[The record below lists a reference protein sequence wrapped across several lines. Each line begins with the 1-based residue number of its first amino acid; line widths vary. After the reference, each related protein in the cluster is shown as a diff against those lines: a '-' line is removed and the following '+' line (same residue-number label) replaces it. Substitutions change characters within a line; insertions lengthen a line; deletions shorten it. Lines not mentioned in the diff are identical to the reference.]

1 MAETM
6 EKTARR
12 NITVRY
18 HGRKGQILIY
28 LGKFLRMFIYQSDWK
43 VLPMA
48 AFVAGLVGMVTSASM
63 FQTMEGTLMGAFSL
77 VMVCIWNGCFN
88 SVQVICRERDVI
100 KREHRSGMHISAYV
114 IAHMI
119 YQAVLCLL
127 QTGVTLY
134 VLKMVGLRFDLCR
147 PLFTKWFLVEFG
159 FSVFLITF
167 AADMMALWIST
178 LARTTTAAMTVIP
191 FVLIFQLVF
200 SGGMIALPDFTR
212 PLMSLTISAP
222 GMNVVAAQSDY
233 NKRPMVALWNKVQA
247 MGNTELSGNLT
258 VGQVLDLVNSNSDLA
273 HELRDQEVSISVT
286 MGQVIDFLH
295 DDTNPAAKNIRDV
308 EIGATLNMYQALTML
323 DSGELY
329 VSNQADG
336 SMSRTSLLGPL
347 LEELR
352 KDESSVEALSQ
363 TAFRGETSLGDL
375 IDTAVENGLL
385 DQYRD
390 REVTITRSVGEILD
404 ILLADGNIE
413 AVRDK
418 TFPIKMTV
426 AELQAKLGVERVRVV
441 LQEKAAEGS
450 IKPEYE
456 YTKQNVEHYW
466 LRLAL
471 FIVVFASLATIT
483 LEFIDKD
490 KR

>member
-178 LARTTTAAMTVIP
+178 LAHSTTAAMTVIP

-200 SGGMIALPDFTR
+200 SGGMIALPDFSR

-273 HELRDQEVSISVT
+273 HELRNQEVSISVT

-352 KDESSVEALSQ
+352 KDESSVEPRARLSPSCRPNWASRESGSSCRRRPPRAASSRNMSTQ
-363 TAFRGETSLGDL
+363 SKTSSTTGCVWRCSSLSSPPSPRSRWSL
-375 IDTAVENGLL
+375 S
-385 DQYRD
+385 
-390 REVTITRSVGEILD
+390 TRTS
-404 ILLADGNIE
+404 
-413 AVRDK
+413 
-418 TFPIKMTV
+418 
-426 AELQAKLGVERVRVV
+426 AEPG
-441 LQEKAAEGS
+441 G
-450 IKPEYE
+450 
-456 YTKQNVEHYW
+456 
-466 LRLAL
+466 L
-471 FIVVFASLATIT
+471 FI
-483 LEFIDKD
+483 
-490 KR
+490 

>member
-48 AFVAGLVGMVTSASM
+48 AFVAGLVGLVTSASM

-119 YQAVLCLL
+119 YQAMLCLL

-134 VLKMVGLRFDLCR
+134 VLKLVGMRFDLCR
-147 PLFTKWFLVEFG
+147 PLFTRWFIVEFG

-178 LARTTTAAMTVIP
+178 LAHSTTAAMTVIP

-222 GMNVVAAQSDY
+222 GMNVVAAQSEY

-247 MGNTELSGNLT
+247 MGNTELGGNIT
-258 VGQVLDLVNSNSDLA
+258 MGQVLDYLDGDSPLA
-273 HELRDQEVSISVT
+273 QEFRSQEVKASVT
-286 MGQVIDFLH
+286 IGQVIDYLH
-295 DDTNPAAKNIRDV
+295 DGTKPEAKAIRDM

-323 DSGELY
+323 NDAELY
-329 VSNQADG
+329 LSNQADG
-336 SMSRTSLLGPL
+336 SKTDAALLGPL

-352 KDESSVEALSQ
+352 KDPESIETLSQ
-363 TAFRGETSLGDL
+363 AGFRGETTVGDL
-375 IDTAVENGLL
+375 IDTAVENGSL

-404 ILLADGNIE
+404 IMLADGNIE
-413 AVRDK
+413 AVREK

-426 AELQAKLGVERVRVV
+426 AELQAKLGVERVRAV
-441 LQEKAAEGS
+441 LQKKAAEGS

>member
-63 FQTMEGTLMGAFSL
+63 FQTMEGTLMGSFSL

-147 PLFTKWFLVEFG
+147 PLFTKWFILEFG

-167 AADMMALWIST
+167 AADHDGHPLRADLP
-178 LARTTTAAMTVIP
+178 ARVLRRHDRTA
-191 FVLIFQLVF
+191 
-200 SGGMIALPDFTR
+200 
-212 PLMSLTISAP
+212 
-222 GMNVVAAQSDY
+222 
-233 NKRPMVALWNKVQA
+233 
-247 MGNTELSGNLT
+247 
-258 VGQVLDLVNSNSDLA
+258 
-273 HELRDQEVSISVT
+273 
-286 MGQVIDFLH
+286 
-295 DDTNPAAKNIRDV
+295 
-308 EIGATLNMYQALTML
+308 
-323 DSGELY
+323 
-329 VSNQADG
+329 
-336 SMSRTSLLGPL
+336 
-347 LEELR
+347 
-352 KDESSVEALSQ
+352 
-363 TAFRGETSLGDL
+363 
-375 IDTAVENGLL
+375 GL
-385 DQYRD
+385 
-390 REVTITRSVGEILD
+390 
-404 ILLADGNIE
+404 
-413 AVRDK
+413 
-418 TFPIKMTV
+418 
-426 AELQAKLGVERVRVV
+426 
-441 LQEKAAEGS
+441 
-450 IKPEYE
+450 
-456 YTKQNVEHYW
+456 
-466 LRLAL
+466 
-471 FIVVFASLATIT
+471 
-483 LEFIDKD
+483 
-490 KR
+490 

>member
-12 NITVRY
+12 DITLRY

-48 AFVAGLVGMVTSASM
+48 AFVAGLVGLVTSASM
-63 FQTMEGTLMGAFSL
+63 FQTMEGTLMGAFAL

-119 YQAVLCLL
+119 YQALLCLL

-134 VLKMVGLRFDLCR
+134 VLKLVGMRFDLCR
-147 PLFTKWFLVEFG
+147 PLFTRWFIVEFG

-178 LARTTTAAMTVIP
+178 LAHSTTAAMTVIP

-323 DSGELY
+323 DSTELY
-329 VSNQADG
+329 VSNQEEG
-336 SMSRTSLLGPL
+336 SMSRVSLLGPL

-404 ILLADGNIE
+404 IMLADGDIE
-413 AVRDK
+413 AVRGK
-418 TFPIKMTV
+418 TFPIRMTV
-426 AELQAKLGVERVRVV
+426 AELQARLGVEKVRVI

>member
-12 NITVRY
+12 DIAVRY

-48 AFVAGLVGMVTSASM
+48 AFVAGLVGMVTNAGM
-63 FQTMEGTLMGAFSL
+63 FQTMEGTLMGAFAL

-88 SVQVICRERDVI
+88 SIQVICRERDVI
-100 KREHRSGMHISAYV
+100 KREHRSGMHISSYI

-127 QTGVTLY
+127 QTCVTLY
-134 VLKMVGLRFDLCR
+134 VLQVVDMRFDLCK
-147 PLFTKWFLVEFG
+147 PLFTKWFLVDFG
-159 FSVFLITF
+159 ISVFLITF

-178 LARTTTAAMTVIP
+178 LARSTTAAMTVIP

-200 SGGMIALPDFTR
+200 SGGMLTLPDFSR

-222 GMNVVAAQSDY
+222 GMNAVAAQSDY
-233 NKRPMVALWNKVQA
+233 NNRPMVALWNKVQA
-247 MGNTELSGNLT
+247 MGNMEISGSIDM
-258 VGQVLDLVNSNSDLA
+258 GQVLDFVNKNTDQA
-273 HELRDQEVSISVT
+273 QEIRDQKVSVSVT
-286 MGQVIDFLH
+286 MGQVLDFLH
-295 DDTNPAAKNIRDV
+295 DDTNPAAKSIRDV
-308 EIGATLNMYQALTML
+308 ELAGTINMYQALMML
-323 DSGELY
+323 DSTKLS
-329 VSNQADG
+329 VSDPSDDG
-336 SMSRTSLLGPL
+336 LSDATLLGPL
-347 LEELR
+347 VEALR
-352 KDESSVEALSQ
+352 KDPESVETLSQ
-363 TAFRGETSLGDL
+363 TEFKGKTTVGDL
-375 IDTAVENGLL
+375 IDTAMEYGLL

-390 REVTITRSVGEILD
+390 REVTITRTVGQLIDMMTTGPNAET
-404 ILLADGNIE
+404 
-413 AVRDK
+413 VRSK
-418 TFPIKMTV
+418 SFLIKMTV
-426 AELQAKLGVERVRVV
+426 AELQAKLGVERVRAL

-456 YTKQNVEHYW
+456 YTKENVEQYW
-466 LRLAL
+466 LRLLL

>member
-1 MAETM
+1 
-6 EKTARR
+6 
-12 NITVRY
+12 
-18 HGRKGQILIY
+18 
-28 LGKFLRMFIYQSDWK
+28 
-43 VLPMA
+43 
-48 AFVAGLVGMVTSASM
+48 MVTSASM

-178 LARTTTAAMTVIP
+178 LAHSTTAAMTVIP

-247 MGNTELSGNLT
+247 MGNTELNGN
-258 VGQVLDLVNSNSDLA
+258 
-273 HELRDQEVSISVT
+273 VT
-286 MGQVIDFLH
+286 MGQV
-295 DDTNPAAKNIRDV
+295 
-308 EIGATLNMYQALTML
+308 L
-323 DSGELY
+323 DYL
-329 VSNQADG
+329 DG
-336 SMSRTSLLGPL
+336 DSPMAQEFRCQVW
-347 LEELR
+347 E
-352 KDESSVEALSQ
+352 
-363 TAFRGETSLGDL
+363 TA
-375 IDTAVENGLL
+375 
-385 DQYRD
+385 
-390 REVTITRSVGEILD
+390 
-404 ILLADGNIE
+404 
-413 AVRDK
+413 
-418 TFPIKMTV
+418 
-426 AELQAKLGVERVRVV
+426 
-441 LQEKAAEGS
+441 
-450 IKPEYE
+450 
-456 YTKQNVEHYW
+456 
-466 LRLAL
+466 
-471 FIVVFASLATIT
+471 
-483 LEFIDKD
+483 
-490 KR
+490 

>member
-63 FQTMEGTLMGAFSL
+63 FQTMEGTLMGSFSL

-100 KREHRSGMHISAYV
+100 KREHRSGMHISSYV

-258 VGQVLDLVNSNSDLA
+258 VGQVLDLVNSKSDLA

-286 MGQVIDFLH
+286 LGQVIDYLH
-295 DDTNPAAKNIRDV
+295 DDTNPAAKSIRDV

-323 DSGELY
+323 DSTELY
-329 VSNQADG
+329 VSNQEEG
-336 SMSRTSLLGPL
+336 SMPHTSLLGPL

-363 TAFRGETSLGDL
+363 TGFRGKTSVGDL

-404 ILLADGNIE
+404 LLLADGNIE

-456 YTKQNVEHYW
+456 YTMQNVEHYW